1 RQTSRLFRRSAMS
14 TRGRQKRRYGASYDL
29 AHGQPADRGV
39 SPQLPYNVARDL
51 EGDRHRGFGD
61 HRWRGDR
68 LSLFEIAIGLTPR
81 QTKIARQSD
90 SRFHHA
96 GPPREQVLRRPHP
109 LGSLRMGRSRHMTS
123 SYYSLRRKSSTKS
136 GTPIHDS
143 PLKAEVTFCVQG
155 VLSPL
160 LSNVVLD
167 VLDKELEQ
175 RGHRFVR

>member
-61 HRWRGDR
+61 HRRRRDR

-81 QTKIARQSD
+81 QTKIARQRD

-96 GPPREQVLRRPHP
+96 GPPREQLLRRPYP
-109 LGSLRMGRSRHMTS
+109 LGSLRLGRSRHMTQ
-123 SYYSLRRKSSTKS
+123 SYYYLRRKSSTDPERQSTMVRSKRKLPFAFRECS
-136 GTPIHDS
+136 RLP
-143 PLKAEVTFCVQG
+143 A
-155 VLSPL
+155 
-160 LSNVVLD
+160 LD
-167 VLDKELEQ
+167 VRQLREM
-175 RGHRFVR
+175 